1 MFKRVDNRVCLSNW
15 YQKHE
20 IFLVTQLTMLHSLQ
34 SLSNREHSFLGC
46 CNFSLLEKKIFS
58 EIIVLKMVFNGQVN
72 TVIWQIVE
80 FNCFCFKDIRNC
92 KNLKPFRKFLM
103 VYFSILYI
111 CYQEA

>member
-1 MFKRVDNRVCLSNW
+1 
-15 YQKHE
+15 
-20 IFLVTQLTMLHSLQ
+20 
-34 SLSNREHSFLGC
+34 
-46 CNFSLLEKKIFS
+46 
-58 EIIVLKMVFNGQVN
+58 MVFNGQVN